1 VRVLVTGAYGFLGG
15 YTVAEFLKHDYEVV
29 AFGRNKDKLTELKK
43 KHKKLEV
50 FEGDFCD
57 YETVEKATKKIDAV
71 VHCGALSTV
80 WGKRD
85 DFIKTNVD
93 GTVNILRAC
102 RRNKVKKFVYVSS
115 PSIYAGREDRLM
127 IKEDEFDD
135 TNKLNY
141 YIESKILAE
150 KEIAKFDDV
159 NWTII
164 RPRGL
169 FGVGDTSIV
178 PRLIK
183 ANQKIGIP
191 LFGGGKNYVDMTC
204 VENVAY
210 ALRLCVE
217 SKKDKHK
224 IYNITNDEPRE
235 FKGILEEL
243 FNQIGVEPHYR
254 NINLKFALGAAGAIE
269 RFYKLFHI
277 YKEPAITCYTIC
289 TLGYSQTM
297 DISKAK
303 KDLGYKPQISLSEEI
318 KKYAKE
324 YNKR

>member
-1 VRVLVTGAYGFLGG
+1 MKVLITGAYGFLGG
-15 YTVAEFLKHDYEVV
+15 YTVAEFLQHGYEVV
-29 AFGRNKDKLTELKK
+29 AFGRKPEKLAELKK
-43 KHKKLEV
+43 KYKKLAV

-57 YETVEKATKKIDAV
+57 AKTVIEATRGIDAV

-80 WGKRD
+80 WEKRD
-85 DFIKTNVD
+85 DFIRTNVE
-93 GTVNILRAC
+93 GTVNLLKAC
-102 RRNKVKKFVYVSS
+102 RKNKVKKFVYVSS
-115 PSIYAGREDRLM
+115 PSIYAGRENRLM
-127 IKEDEFDD
+127 IKESEFDEN
-135 TNKLNY
+135 NKLNY

-150 KEIAKFDDV
+150 KEIAKFKDV
-159 NWTII
+159 NWTVI

-183 ANQKIGIP
+183 ANRKISVP

-204 VENVAY
+204 VENVAL

-217 SKKDKHK
+217 SKKAKHK

-243 FNQIGVEPHYR
+243 FNAIGEEPHYR
-254 NINLKFALGAAGAIE
+254 NISLKVALGGATAIE
-269 RFYKLFHI
+269 KVYRTFHI
-277 YKEPAITCYTIC
+277 YKEPAVTCYAIC

-303 KDLGYKPQISLSEEI
+303 KDLGYKPKISLSEEI

-324 YNKR
+324 YKKR